1 MADKEPCLI
10 GSKITIRGQVS
21 GNQDLIVEGR
31 IEGRVSLENR
41 LTVEESGTIE
51 ADLEVVDATFKGEVR
66 GEITGEEPL
75 TILGTVKGKI
85 AVAQNLLVEQGATV
99 EANVEAQT
107 LTVGGRL
114 TGNVLARE
122 RVELRS
128 DAKVIGDVKAPR
140 IVIADGASF

>member
-51 ADLEVVDATFKGEVR
+51 ADLEVVDASFKGEVR
-66 GEITGEEPL
+66 GDITASRSAILHPTARVLGNIRAPRLVIEEGARFS
-75 TILGTVKGKI
+75 GTV
-85 AVAQNLLVEQGATV
+85 EM
-99 EANVEAQT
+99 E
-107 LTVGGRL
+107 
-114 TGNVLARE
+114 
-122 RVELRS
+122 VELPAGVRGPS
-128 DAKVIGDVKAPR
+128 A
-140 IVIADGASF
+140 

>member
-51 ADLEVVDATFKGEVR
+51 ADLEVVDASFKGEVR
-66 GEITGEEPL
+66 GDITASRSAVLHPTARVIGNIRAPKLVIEE
-75 TILGTVKGKI
+75 
-85 AVAQNLLVEQGATV
+85 GARFSGSV
-99 EANVEAQT
+99 DME
-107 LTVGGRL
+107 
-114 TGNVLARE
+114 
-122 RVELRS
+122 VELPAGVRS
-128 DAKVIGDVKAPR
+128 PSA
-140 IVIADGASF
+140 

>member
-41 LTVEESGTIE
+41 LTVEESGSIE

-66 GEITGEEPL
+66 GDITASRSAVLHPTARVVGNIRAPKLVIEE
-75 TILGTVKGKI
+75 
-85 AVAQNLLVEQGATV
+85 GARFSGSV
-99 EANVEAQT
+99 DME
-107 LTVGGRL
+107 
-114 TGNVLARE
+114 
-122 RVELRS
+122 VELPAGVRS
-128 DAKVIGDVKAPR
+128 PSA
-140 IVIADGASF
+140 